1 MEENEI
7 VRRCGVTQEEWARM
21 LALSNARR
29 RRWISIQR
37 RITWYTTSSRN
48 QMATEVSRRANSACD
63 VAR

>member
-29 RRWISIQR
+29 RRYHKGEAWL
-37 RITWYTTSSRN
+37 SS
-48 QMATEVSRRANSACD
+48 T
-63 VAR
+63 